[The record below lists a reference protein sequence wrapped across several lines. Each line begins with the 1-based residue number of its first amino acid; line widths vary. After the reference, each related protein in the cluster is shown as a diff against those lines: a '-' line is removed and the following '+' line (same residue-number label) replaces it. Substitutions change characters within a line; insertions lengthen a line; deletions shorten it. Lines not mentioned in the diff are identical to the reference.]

1 MNKNKAKTTRFPF
14 DCIIVTSPD
23 EASAE
28 SAKVPLKRL
37 LHDQLLHDYPEQV
50 IRIVSTYDSFGAR
63 CGSGGGTLAALEC
76 ATNSNNPSDSDDK
89 DDDKKVVENIL
100 VLHAGGDSS
109 RCPTQM
115 ILGKAW
121 TSLSCSR
128 YPNPITWLIHQ
139 IQQLFQIA
147 HFPRGTVVV
156 AATDTLLTFFEASS
170 GDVEDLVDDESNRI
184 HWDFQHQPQDA
195 ETLVLGIAVP
205 AVVETAT
212 NHGVYV
218 LSNETAKTKGLTVT
232 NPLKVWQKPSVT
244 QLTTTHFPEQ
254 AGGTAAACFECD
266 DGQQRAWI
274 DTGVIV
280 FLPKAVQVLN
290 ELSQGILSMCTRAG
304 IKTAYDNM
312 RDTTHV
318 SKATCKSVEEFAKEH
333 ARNVDLYTEIMH
345 NLSWPSRIPSE
356 EEDEANPLRA
366 TLSKVSLKILAAP
379 EGRFLHLGTTKELV
393 NFVTTEAYSPGSDS
407 NITGDLSSQLS
418 LRPRHHCWTEAL
430 PLNHNVAIHSTFP
443 SDTVI
448 GRASLVEYCDLDGYT
463 SVVVGSNCMVSG
475 WRNPCSDTIAFDLP
489 DDITVQMLALKHEGD
504 SPTSEYVYMVLGT
517 FDGVKADRS
526 AATIYGISV
535 SEFLESTGMTTTDL
549 GWIDS
554 LGSMNHNLWNAKLHV
569 RVPKNASFASAYSWL
584 DKLMVGGTV
593 KEDPSFKVWLSFP
606 RVSLRELHGMVDAEM
621 EWTFRLEQE
630 AKVSRL
636 MRSNVVPNLQQL
648 LCGRHNDS
656 PCDLQWIV
664 EMPDVREGKD
674 LVMQVLNALED
685 VAVAELANHNFDIV
699 GRAFMIASALLSDF
713 SDKLDSNSC
722 NDSIEKSG
730 RSDEIISFCSSLILR
745 IRSLSLQQSPVD
757 EAIACLVKIVDYR
770 RNVFWVSSFEK
781 NSRAVSE
788 VMERL
793 SFCMNELS
801 IGWGYTKFLH
811 YADDGRAMLVRK
823 TSPVLNKQ
831 WVESSSPVRVDLAG
845 GWSDTPPICYEF
857 GGAVT
862 GMAVRV
868 DSQKP
873 LSCRCRLVHGQKG
886 ILLRSENRSSRDGS
900 LVHAVEVNI
909 DDVADL
915 ADFRNPMSDC
925 ALLKAA
931 LICLCLV
938 SEEELF
944 SNTPLQSKIN
954 SFCSSGDED
963 IRLEIVSTSNLPQ
976 GSGMG
981 TSSILAAT
989 VLACICKCVG
999 YGNLDEDYLLH
1010 GVLMLEQ
1017 LLTSGGGWQD
1027 QAHGI
1032 IPGIKTVFSAPSKLP
1047 VALKVERIPLSKS
1060 LKGELDRRVI
1070 LVFTGMTRLARNI
1083 LQDVLRRWSRRTD
1096 EVVKTVARNVTLADH
1111 CRDALVAGDVDK
1123 VGKILTDYSTIKVQ
1137 GMAGEGSGALPKS
1150 CQTFISSLLE
1160 RKMIQGASL
1169 CGAGGGGF
1177 MVLILSKDQSME
1189 QVADFVVTELVPTHP
1204 ECSGFTFH
1212 SCHICDEGLTTVI
1225 LEEEEE
1231 GVTVQK

>member
-1 MNKNKAKTTRFPF
+1 MNNTNKSTGKTSRFPF
-14 DCIIVTSPD
+14 DCIVVTSPD

-37 LHDQLLHDYPEQV
+37 LHDRLIHDYPEQV

-76 ATNSNNPSDSDDK
+76 AAKANDHSGSDDK
-89 DDDKKVVENIL
+89 NGDCSVVETIL

-139 IQQLFQIA
+139 IQQLFQTA
-147 HFPRGTVVV
+147 QFPQGTVVV

-170 GDVEDLVDDESNRI
+170 GNVEDHVDDEANTI
-184 HWDFQHQPQDA
+184 HWDFQQHPQDG
-195 ETLVLGIAVP
+195 EPLVLGIAVP

-218 LSNETAKTKGLTVT
+218 LSNETTKTKGLTVT
-232 NPLKVWQKPSVT
+232 DPLHVWQKPSVT
-244 QLTTTHFPEQ
+244 QLTTSHFPEQ
-254 AGGTAAACFECD
+254 AGGAPASACFDSD
-266 DGQQRAWI
+266 DGQQCAWI

-304 IKTAYDNM
+304 IQGAYDKM
-312 RDTTHV
+312 RGTSTDIST
-318 SKATCKSVEEFAKEH
+318 ATFKTVEEFAKEH

-345 NLSWPSRIPSE
+345 NLSWPSRVTSDE
-356 EEDEANPLRA
+356 EGEANPLQV
-366 TLSKVSLKILAAP
+366 TLSKVSLKILAVP
-379 EGRFLHLGTTKELV
+379 QGRFLHLGTTKELV
-393 NFVTTEAYSPGSDS
+393 KFVTTEAYSHGSNS
-407 NITGDLSSQLS
+407 ALSSDLS
-418 LRPRHHCWTEAL
+418 LRPRHQCWTEAR

-443 SDTVI
+443 SDAVI
-448 GRASLVEYCDLDGYT
+448 GRGSLLEYCDLDGYD
-463 SVVVGSNCMVSG
+463 SVVVGSNCMLSG
-475 WRNPCSDTIAFDLP
+475 WRNPCFDTTALRIP
-489 DDITVQMLALKHEGD
+489 DNITVQMLALKHKGGV
-504 SPTSEYVYMVLGT
+504 STSDYVYMVLGT

-526 AATIYGISV
+526 TATMYGRSIP
-535 SEFLESTGMTTTDL
+535 EFLECTGMTTTDL
-549 GWIDS
+549 GWNDS
-554 LGSMNHNLWNAKLHV
+554 LGSMNCNLWNAKLHI
-569 RVPKNASFASAYSWL
+569 RVPQSVSFESAYNWL
-584 DKLMVGGTV
+584 DKLWVGDSV
-593 KEDPSFKVWLSFP
+593 KEDPSFKLWLSFP
-606 RVSLRELHGMVDAEM
+606 RFSLRELHDIVDAEM

-630 AKVSRL
+630 AKVCQV
-636 MRSNVVPNLQQL
+636 MRTNVVPHLQQL
-648 LCGRHNDS
+648 LRDRQNDS
-656 PCDLQWIV
+656 PCDLEWIV
-664 EMPDVREGKD
+664 EMPDVREGKY
-674 LVMQVLNALED
+674 LVLQILNALED
-685 VAVAELANHNFDIV
+685 LAVAELANNNFDMV

-713 SDKLDSNSC
+713 ADRHFRRSQDSVENP
-722 NDSIEKSG
+722 G

-745 IRSLSLQQSPVD
+745 IRSLSLQQSPVN
-757 EAIACLVKIVDYR
+757 EAITYLVKIVEYR
-770 RNVFWVSSFEK
+770 RSVFDESSFE
-781 NSRAVSE
+781 NTRAVSE

-823 TSPVLNKQ
+823 TSPVLNNQ

-857 GGAVT
+857 GGTVT
-862 GMAVRV
+862 GIAVRV

-909 DDVADL
+909 DDSAGL

-938 SEEELF
+938 SEEELC
-944 SNTPLQSKIN
+944 SKTPLQTQIN
-954 SFCSSGDED
+954 HFCSSGEED
-963 IRLEIVSTSNLPQ
+963 VRLEIISTSILPQ

-989 VLACICKCVG
+989 VLACISKCVG
-999 YGNLDEDYLLH
+999 YGDLDEDYLLH

-1032 IPGIKTVFSAPSKLP
+1032 IPGIKTVSSAPSKLP
-1047 VALKVERIPLSKS
+1047 VTLKVEQIPLSKS
-1060 LKGELDRRVI
+1060 LKDEIDCRLI

-1096 EVVKTVARNVTLADH
+1096 EVVKTVARNVTLAEQ

-1123 VGKILTDYSTIKVQ
+1123 VGTILTDYSTIKVQ
-1137 GMAGEGSGALPKS
+1137 GMAGESSGALPKS
-1150 CQTFISSLLE
+1150 CKTFISSLLDT
-1160 RKMIQGASL
+1160 KMIQGASL

-1177 MVLILSKDQSME
+1177 MVLILSKDRTME
-1189 QVADFVVTELVPTHP
+1189 QVADFVRTELVPTHLDFS
-1204 ECSGFTFH
+1204 EFTFH
-1212 SCHICDEGLTTVI
+1212 SCHICDEGLTTLVH
-1225 LEEEEE
+1225 EE
-1231 GVTVQK
+1231 G